1 MKFSD
6 FKIKTPEQL
15 LTFLSDNF
23 HWGFLDNS
31 GTPYQGKEPDFRDKL
46 TNEYRMSP
54 PDELLFKRYGLC
66 YDMVTFEKQFF
77 DEKEIESKTFFI
89 NYVRNNRRGPGHTF
103 LVYKIKKKW
112 YWFEFVWEA
121 SPSEHHRGIH
131 EYDSLESLLR
141 DVNEKYKQTRKGSAD
156 EYDGIYIIEYD
167 ATYKPYSYIE
177 FVKNCYNGK
186 KIGIDGVTKDEPGA
200 K

>member
-15 LTFLSDNF
+15 LSFLSDNF
-23 HWGFLDNS
+23 HWGFLDKS
-31 GTPYQGKEPDFRDKL
+31 GKAYHGTESDFREKL
-46 TNEYRMSP
+46 ANEYRLSS

-66 YDMVTFEKQFF
+66 YDMVYFEKTFF
-77 DEKEIESKTFFI
+77 DEHKIPNKTLFI

-103 LVYKIKKKW
+103 LVYQLKKKW
-112 YWFEFVWEA
+112 YWFEFVWET
-121 SPSEHHRGIH
+121 SPNEHHRGIH
-131 EYDSLESLLR
+131 EYISLESLLK
-141 DVNEKYKQTRKGSAD
+141 DVNARYKLTRKGSPN

-167 ATYKPYSYIE
+167 PSYKPYTYE
-177 FVKNCYNGK
+177 GFVRNCYNGK
-186 KIGIDGVTKDEPGA
+186 KISIPGVTKDESVS